1 MIKEK
6 FECNAFTL
14 AEVLI
19 TLGIIGIIS
28 AMTLPTLINKTQ
40 SKELESQYKK
50 VYSELNQIAQLF
62 KKDYDVSVSDYT
74 QSLGVSGGK
83 KIVPILLKYYK
94 GSKLI
99 DDTTFNSKDEEG
111 NIKSVRYNIYTMNG
125 TKLKMGPCDDVGFYS
140 ENSGK
145 IISFVGD
152 TVLEGNDGP
161 VVCVDINGMK
171 KPNKYGYDIHIFYFT
186 TDGYALPMGQIHKD
200 NPTDGY
206 VSDHGSA
213 NFFVTGKDYCKSTSS
228 VKNQAACAY
237 YAIQNINPQGEG
249 NYWQDFLG
257 KNK

>member
-28 AMTLPTLINKTQ
+28 AITLPTLINKTQ

-62 KKDYDVSVSDYT
+62 KNDYGISVSEYT
-74 QSLGVSGGK
+74 QTLGGSGGK

-99 DDTTFNSKDEEG
+99 DDTSYSSTDQDG
-111 NIKSVRYNIYTMNG
+111 NKKNIRYNIYTMNG
-125 TKLKMGPCDDVGFYS
+125 TKLSLGPCDDVGFYS
-140 ENSGK
+140 ESGGR
-145 IISFVGD
+145 IYSFVGD
-152 TVLEGNDGP
+152 TVFTGDDGP

-171 KPNKYGYDIHIFYFT
+171 RPNKYGYDLHIFYFT
-186 TDGYALPMGQIHKD
+186 TDGFILPMGQPHKD
-200 NPTDGY
+200 NPISTAVGDRN
-206 VSDHGSA
+206 SA
-213 NFFVTGKDYCKSTSS
+213 NFFVTGKDYCKSTSN

-237 YAIQNINPQGEG
+237 YAIQNINPQGNG